1 MEKKKSEFDKVFSAW
16 DILVI
21 AFGAMI
27 GWGWVVSTGDW
38 IGRGGVLGAVIG
50 FAIGGIM
57 VFFVGLTYAELT
69 AAMPQCGGE
78 HVFSYKAMGPVGS
91 FICTWAI
98 ILGYVSVVCF
108 EACALPTIITYIYPG
123 FLKGYLYTVAGFD
136 IYASW
141 LAVAMIVAF
150 FITFINIKGA
160 KTAATLQTV
169 LTVIIGGVGI
179 LLIVAS
185 VVSGD
190 ASNLTPQLFAGDSAS
205 TTMKAIMSVAVM
217 TPFFFIGFD
226 VIPQAAEEIN
236 VPLKKI
242 GMIMILSIVLA
253 VAFYALIILGVGYV
267 MSPSDISSSQAG
279 SGLVTADAMAKA
291 FHSSI
296 MSKVLI
302 VGGMCGI
309 VTSWNSFLIGGSR
322 AMYSMAESYMIPR
335 TFRKLHKTHKTPVNA
350 LYLIGGLSILA
361 PLFGRKMLV
370 WIVDAGNF
378 GCCLAYCMVSLS
390 FIILR
395 KKAPEMARP
404 YKVKHYKIVGVL
416 AVLMSGFMVAMYIIP
431 GSGSNLVPQEW
442 AMAGGWAVLGII
454 FFIVCKLKYKEKFGS
469 HIDVAVDEEETV
481 EEDHTFEE
489 ALGAVNA
496 TENVVEVQPAIN
508 FKYKEKFGSHI
519 DVAVDDEDITS
530 EEDRTFEDA
539 LGAVNTAENVV
550 EVQPAINFNY
560 FLPVNIAFGSGKV
573 LETGELTKPYG
584 KKALIVT
591 GRSSAKKSGLYDKVA
606 NSLSKAGID
615 HVLFDK
621 VAQNPLITTAMEGAD
636 FAKANGCDVV
646 VAIGGGSIMDCA
658 KAIAFLSI
666 NDGDINDYIYN
677 RLQSDKAL
685 PLILIPTTCGTGS
698 EGNGFAVLTNPEN
711 GDKKSLRC
719 NAIVAKVS
727 IVDPECMMTMP
738 KHVLAS
744 VGFDALCHCMEAYTS
759 KIAQP
764 FTDALSLYAME
775 LIVGNL
781 VKVYKGEG
789 GKEAWEKITLASTIG
804 GMVINTAGVTL
815 AHGMEHPASGLKD
828 IVHGQGLAALTP
840 VIVEASHKGNH
851 FKFAKIARIF
861 GGVTAEDLAGKLRS
875 LLKDIDLACTLSD
888 LGLSEED
895 IPWMAENCMKVSAAS
910 IQNNPVV
917 FTQEEIAEIYRKA
930 M

>member
-141 LAVAMIVAF
+141 LAVAM
-150 FITFINIKGA
+150 
-160 KTAATLQTV
+160 
-169 LTVIIGGVGI
+169 
-179 LLIVAS
+179 IVAS

-469 HIDVAVDEEETV
+469 HIDVAVD
-481 EEDHTFEE
+481 
-489 ALGAVNA
+489 
-496 TENVVEVQPAIN
+496 
-508 FKYKEKFGSHI
+508 
-519 DVAVDDEDITS
+519 DEDITS

-621 VAQNPLITTAMEGAD
+621 VAQNPLTTTAMEGTD

-775 LIVGNL
+775 LIAGNL

>member
-361 PLFGRKMLV
+361 PLFGMMV
-370 WIVDAGNF
+370 WICDAGNF

-416 AVLMSGFMVAMYIIP
+416 AVLMSGFMVCMYCIP
-431 GSGSNLVPQEW
+431 GTGGSLILASYAQETDCGDKEQQKMFGTLF
-442 AMAGGWAVLGII
+442 ALSATVVV
-454 FFIVCKLKYKEKFGS
+454 IVC
-469 HIDVAVDEEETV
+469 
-481 EEDHTFEE
+481 
-489 ALGAVNA
+489 
-496 TENVVEVQPAIN
+496 
-508 FKYKEKFGSHI
+508 
-519 DVAVDDEDITS
+519 
-530 EEDRTFEDA
+530 
-539 LGAVNTAENVV
+539 
-550 EVQPAINFNY
+550 
-560 FLPVNIAFGSGKV
+560 
-573 LETGELTKPYG
+573 
-584 KKALIVT
+584 
-591 GRSSAKKSGLYDKVA
+591 
-606 NSLSKAGID
+606 
-615 HVLFDK
+615 
-621 VAQNPLITTAMEGAD
+621 
-636 FAKANGCDVV
+636 
-646 VAIGGGSIMDCA
+646 
-658 KAIAFLSI
+658 
-666 NDGDINDYIYN
+666 
-677 RLQSDKAL
+677 
-685 PLILIPTTCGTGS
+685 
-698 EGNGFAVLTNPEN
+698 VLTF
-711 GDKKSLRC
+711 
-719 NAIVAKVS
+719 V
-727 IVDPECMMTMP
+727 
-738 KHVLAS
+738 
-744 VGFDALCHCMEAYTS
+744 
-759 KIAQP
+759 
-764 FTDALSLYAME
+764 
-775 LIVGNL
+775 
-781 VKVYKGEG
+781 
-789 GKEAWEKITLASTIG
+789 
-804 GMVINTAGVTL
+804 GVTSFV
-815 AHGMEHPASGLKD
+815 G
-828 IVHGQGLAALTP
+828 
-840 VIVEASHKGNH
+840 
-851 FKFAKIARIF
+851 
-861 GGVTAEDLAGKLRS
+861 
-875 LLKDIDLACTLSD
+875 
-888 LGLSEED
+888 
-895 IPWMAENCMKVSAAS
+895 
-910 IQNNPVV
+910 
-917 FTQEEIAEIYRKA
+917 
-930 M
+930 